1 MSDTYPQPASG
12 VSDSLLSSAQTWC
25 LKALTPIWTG
35 DAERKGERLIL
46 TGLLGSLRWWFEV
59 LVRGLGGSA
68 YDSTEEGNPCPDPK
82 VKNATEPLHHCV
94 VCELFGCTGWARKF
108 RFQAFDSNGNVQ
120 RDQIKKNQDLK
131 LRFILLRPI
140 RREEWALL
148 ELTLRLIADYGGIGG
163 RTVFKPSDENSRA
176 NAPHHRDYGLV
187 KLLQGPPT
195 AQQINRKTLEDY
207 VRSSRW
213 RRVDHDD
220 FAWASLQNFWCVKGR
235 HLTREGPGS
244 SSFNKVIGRN
254 ESKACRD
261 CGNIHDPPQRCQK
274 TRRHPRRYSES
285 LLASSAASQW
295 LAGRQRES
303 KKVFSFKEPAE
314 ARRTFG
320 FVKPG
325 TLSFDQMKQR
335 LRPDLKDAD
344 FKTGEAILEALFQRE
359 TGDRR

>member
-68 YDSTEEGNPCPDPK
+68 YDSTEEGNLCPDPK

-108 RFQAFDSNGNVQ
+108 RFQAFDTNGNVQ

-176 NAPHHRDYGLV
+176 NAQHHRDYGLV
-187 KLLQGPPT
+187 KFVGEAPSVE
-195 AQQINRKTLEDY
+195 QIDRKTLEDY

-213 RRVDHDD
+213 REVDHDD
-220 FAWASLQNFWCVKGR
+220 FAWPSLQNFWCVKGKYLAR
-235 HLTREGPGS
+235 QNNNN
-244 SSFNKVIGRN
+244 SSFNKVIGRP
-254 ESKACRD
+254 EPKS
-261 CGNIHDPPQRCQK
+261 Q
-274 TRRHPRRYSES
+274 
-285 LLASSAASQW
+285 ASGGDSW
-295 LAGRQRES
+295 LAGRRPDRQRGVEAES
-303 KKVFSFKEPAE
+303 KKVFSFKEPAD

-325 TLSFDQMKQR
+325 TVSFDQMKQR
-335 LRPDLKDAD
+335 MKQAWPDLKDTD
-344 FKTGEAILEALFQRE
+344 FQTGEAILEALFKRE
-359 TGDRR
+359 TGHQR